1 MNPSYRLASYRLVEL
16 STVYLLLADTTCVV
30 MLLADTTCV
39 VMLLADTTCVIL
51 GLALKLQ
58 VTHLK
63 IQKNKIELGE
73 SYFYRQYGHAS
84 L

>member
-16 STVYLLLADTTCVV
+16 STVYL
-30 MLLADTTCV
+30 LLADTTCV